1 MVLYVDLD
9 QGRFVGA
16 PGFGGQTTSID
27 HKRGDSGTVTL
38 QFCKS
43 TSLVSLPD
51 DSLII
56 FQGKQDVKYEACPLI
71 ECSNFANA
79 ASAGGA
85 HVGTLMYDL
94 TALNALLNQDGD
106 STNDIEF
113 INAMFE
119 VSWQTPGSGWSS
131 TDTLKGKIYNDVV
144 KTTVGVLAQ
153 IPSEVPAVKASAV
166 SQFAGT
172 QTISISAGALTVGT
186 WSVNLWDGSTGSA
199 PAVPYLRY
207 SGNGDWDE
215 WLTALA
221 ELINTGG
228 VTQTG
233 FTLVGT
239 RAASTQVI
247 ATKSIVSSTIFLDFT
262 AKLAGAAG
270 NSISYLLAAV
280 SSSDAVG
287 NLAGGADG
295 RTIEKQDLVTTTP
308 TNFTAAQ
315 KTQVITNLLISSAL
329 TVPGDIEATGSANG
343 LILQSPD
350 GEQYRVQVQNN
361 GTLAT
366 TQL

>member
-38 QFCKS
+38 QFCQS
-43 TSLVSLPD
+43 TTLVSLPD

-56 FQGKQDVKYEACPLI
+56 FQGKQDGKYESCPLI

-94 TALNALLNQDGD
+94 TALNTLLNQDGD

-119 VSWQTPGSGWSS
+119 VSWRTPGGGWSS

-153 IPSEVPAVKASAV
+153 IPSEVPAVKASAI

-207 SGNGDWDE
+207 SGSGDWDE

-247 ATKSIVSSTIFLDFT
+247 ATKTIVSSTILLDFT

-280 SSSDAVG
+280 SSSDAAG
-287 NLAGGADG
+287 NLTGGADG

-315 KTQVITNLLISSAL
+315 KTQVITNLLESSIL
-329 TVPGDIEATGSANG
+329 TVPGDLETTGSDNG
-343 LILQSPD
+343 LILKSPN
-350 GEQYRVQVQNN
+350 GNRYRVQVQNN

>member
-16 PGFGGQTTSID
+16 PGFGGGPKID
-27 HKRGDSGTVTL
+27 HKRGDSGTVTI
-38 QFCKS
+38 QFCQS
-43 TSLVSLPD
+43 TTLVSLPD
-51 DSLII
+51 NSLII
-56 FQGKQDVKYEACPLI
+56 FQGKQDGKYESCPLI

-79 ASAGGA
+79 ASSGGA

-94 TALNALLNQDGD
+94 TALNTLLKQDGD
-106 STNDIEF
+106 LTNDIEF

-144 KTTVGVLAQ
+144 KTTVGILAQ
-153 IPSEVPAVKASAV
+153 IPAEVPAVKASAV

-199 PAVPYLRY
+199 PVVPYLRY
-207 SGNGDWDE
+207 SGSGDWDE
-215 WLTALA
+215 WLAALV

-233 FTLVGT
+233 FALVGT
-239 RAASTQVI
+239 RAASTEVI
-247 ATKSIVSSTIFLDFT
+247 ATKSIVSSTVFLDFT
-262 AKLAGAAG
+262 AKLAGASG

-280 SSSDAVG
+280 SSSDAAG
-287 NLAGGADG
+287 NLTGGADG

-315 KTQVITNLLISSAL
+315 KTQVITNLLESSIL
-329 TVPGDIEATGSANG
+329 TVPGDLETTGSANG
-343 LILQSPD
+343 LILKSPN
-350 GEQYRVQVQNN
+350 GNRYRVQVQNS
-361 GTLAT
+361 GTLVT
-366 TQL
+366 TPI

>member
-1 MVLYVDLD
+1 MLLYVDLD

-16 PGFGGQTTSID
+16 PGFGGKTTTID

-38 QFCKS
+38 QFCQA
-43 TSLVSLPD
+43 TTLVSLPD
-51 DSLII
+51 NSLII
-56 FQGKQDVKYEACPLI
+56 FQGKQDGKYEACPLI

-79 ASAGGA
+79 AASGGT

-94 TALNALLNQDGD
+94 TALNTLLKQDGD
-106 STNDIEF
+106 LTNDIEF

-131 TDTLKGKIYNDVV
+131 TDTLKGKIFNDVV
-144 KTTVGVLAQ
+144 KTTVGILAQ
-153 IPSEVPAVKASAV
+153 IPAEVPAVKASAV
-166 SQFAGT
+166 SQFGGS
-172 QTISISAGALTVGT
+172 QNISISAGALTVGT

-207 SGNGDWDE
+207 SGSGDWDE
-215 WLTALA
+215 WLTALT

-247 ATKSIVSSTIFLDFT
+247 ATKSIVSSTILFNLT
-262 AKLAGAAG
+262 ATQAGAGG

-280 SSSDAVG
+280 TSSDAAG
-287 NLAGGADG
+287 NLTGGTNA

-315 KTQVITNLLISSAL
+315 KTQVITNLLESSIL
-329 TVPGDIEATGSANG
+329 TVPGDLETTGSANG
-343 LILQSPD
+343 LILKSPN
-350 GEQYRVQVQNN
+350 GNRYRVQVQNN
-361 GTLAT
+361 GTLVT

>member
-38 QFCKS
+38 QFCQS
-43 TSLVSLPD
+43 TTLVSLPD

-56 FQGKQDVKYEACPLI
+56 FQGKQDGKYESCPLI

-94 TALNALLNQDGD
+94 TALNTLLNQDGD

-119 VSWQTPGSGWSS
+119 VSWRTPGGGWSS

-153 IPSEVPAVKASAV
+153 IPSEVPAVKASAI

-207 SGNGDWDE
+207 SGSGDWDE

-247 ATKSIVSSTIFLDFT
+247 ATKSIVSSTILFDFT

-280 SSSDAVG
+280 SSSDAAG
-287 NLAGGADG
+287 NLTGGADG

-315 KTQVITNLLISSAL
+315 KTQVITNLLESSIL
-329 TVPGDIEATGSANG
+329 TVPGDLETTGSDNG
-343 LILQSPD
+343 LILKSPN
-350 GEQYRVQVQNN
+350 GNRYRVQVQNN

>member
-16 PGFGGQTTSID
+16 PGFGGGTKID

-38 QFCKS
+38 QFCQS
-43 TSLVSLPD
+43 TTLVSLPD

-56 FQGKQDVKYEACPLI
+56 FQGKKDGEYESCPLI

-79 ASAGGA
+79 ASDGGA

-94 TALNALLNQDGD
+94 TALNTLLNQDGD

-144 KTTVGVLAQ
+144 KTTVGILAQ
-153 IPSEVPAVKASAV
+153 IPSEVPALKASAV
-166 SQFAGT
+166 SQFGAT
-172 QTISISAGALTVGT
+172 QTISIYAGVLTVGT
-186 WSVNLWDGSTGSA
+186 WSINLWDGSTGNA
-199 PAVPYLRY
+199 PAAPYLSY
-207 SGNGDWDE
+207 AGSGNWDE

-239 RAASTQVI
+239 RAASTEVI
-247 ATKSIVSSTIFLDFT
+247 ATKSIVSSTVLLDFT
-262 AKLAGAAG
+262 AKQAGASG

-280 SSSDAVG
+280 TSSDAAG

-295 RTIEKQDLVTTTP
+295 RTIERQDLVTATP
-308 TNFTAAQ
+308 TNFTEAQ

-329 TVPGDIEATGSANG
+329 TVPGDIETTGSANG
-343 LILQSPD
+343 LILQSPN